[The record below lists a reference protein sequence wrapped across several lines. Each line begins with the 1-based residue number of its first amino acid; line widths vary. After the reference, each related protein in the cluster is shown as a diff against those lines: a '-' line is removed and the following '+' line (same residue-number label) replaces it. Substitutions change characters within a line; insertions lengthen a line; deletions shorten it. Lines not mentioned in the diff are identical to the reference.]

1 MVNTSGK
8 FIPKTMIVIIIA
20 NTPSLKASNLPFDN
34 VCALLSCLVIYD
46 MGLFSIAYFISKK
59 AIAIWREKI
68 WYNRIK
74 LTLKGA

>member
-20 NTPSLKASNLPFDN
+20 NTPSLKASNLPFDK
-34 VCALLSCLVIYD
+34 VCALFSCLVIYD
-46 MGLFSIAYFISKK
+46 MGLFSIAYFISKQ
-59 AIAIWREKI
+59 AIAMCREKI